1 MKKVQLFEEV
11 PGLYGTF
18 RVEENVIQKI
28 WAEQDFNVENLHTS
42 CGMKLKVVSQG
53 IWNRTEAVSYTHL
66 RAHET

>member
-1 MKKVQLFEEV
+1 MDKVQLIEEV

-42 CGMKLKVVSQG
+42 CGMKLKVVSPRDLESDG
-53 IWNRTEAVSYTHL
+53 G
-66 RAHET
+66 RARL